1 MIHEVAPRKLNNA
14 YMKRKAK
21 SEDLFLSYLG
31 DTVLVKEGMDKLWY
45 PSFSDFAPEYPELR
59 DNAQYLFAVDDV
71 NFYLVEEK
79 GLDSV
84 AGWAYVPA
92 TRFRACHW
100 RSFAGAVG
108 WQLNRWYDNHRFC
121 SRCGKEMQRS
131 TKERM
136 LYCQSCGFEVYPTI
150 APCVIV
156 AVYHQDHLLLTK
168 YKGRAYN
175 RYALIAGFSEVGESL
190 EQTVCREVREEV
202 GLRVKNLYYYK
213 SQPWP
218 FTDTILAGFFAELD
232 GDDTIKL
239 QEDELSLGV
248 WMNREDIPPQAEKV
262 SLTSEMIE
270 AFRTG
275 AMSFVNSLRIKG

>member
-1 MIHEVAPRKLNNA
+1 MIHEIAPRKFNTA
-14 YMKRKAK
+14 YINRKAK
-21 SEDLFLSYLG
+21 PEDLFLSYLE

-45 PSFSDFAPEYPELR
+45 PSFSDFAREYPELR

-71 NFYLVEEK
+71 NFYLVDEK

-84 AGWAYVPA
+84 AGWSYVPA
-92 TRFRACHW
+92 TRLRANHW

-108 WQLNRWYDNHRFC
+108 WQLNRWYNNHRFC
-121 SRCGKEMQRS
+121 SRCGKGMQRS

-136 LYCQSCGFEVYPTI
+136 LYCESCGFLAYPTI
-150 APCVIV
+150 SPCVIV
-156 AVYHQDHLLLTK
+156 AVYDQDRLLLTK
-168 YKGRAYN
+168 YKGRAHN
-175 RYALIAGFSEVGESL
+175 RYALIAGFSEIGESL
-190 EQTVCREVREEV
+190 EQTVCREVQEEV
-202 GLRVKNLYYYK
+202 GLKVRNLYYYK

-232 GDDTIKL
+232 GNDTIRL

-248 WMNREDIPPQAEKV
+248 WMNREDIPPQVEKV

-270 AFRTG
+270 VFRTG
-275 AMSFVNSLRIKG
+275 AVKI